1 MTRGVEACD
10 CTPDLR
16 IFFVTRAFGAAHT
29 WTVEGAA
36 LGHGACVRGGTF
48 PGVAGWAHR
57 TSGRCQFIHV
67 DELAGIELVE
77 SRKVAANRRGEI
89 NRVDEL
95 AERLVEPLQRVY
107 LPRLVT
113 WRGKRALS
121 AP

>member
-1 MTRGVEACD
+1 M
-10 CTPDLR
+10 
-16 IFFVTRAFGAAHT
+16 
-29 WTVEGAA
+29 
-36 LGHGACVRGGTF
+36 
-48 PGVAGWAHR
+48 
-57 TSGRCQFIHV
+57 